1 MESVINEEI
10 FDTVNAIRLACKGN
24 RLPHYYSTRG
34 TTLFT
39 TDKGDN
45 TFFFFL
51 QWTNWQTEESQIV
64 PCNKEEA
71 FHFLYDLY
79 GSSYTD
85 TTDED
90 LDEILKKY
98 FPNRTIAG

>member
-1 MESVINEEI
+1 MESIINGEI
-10 FDTVNAIRLACKGN
+10 FDTVKSIRLACKGN
-24 RLPHYYSTRG
+24 RLPHYNSTRG

-45 TFFFFL
+45 NFFFL
-51 QWTNWQTEESQIV
+51 QWTNWQTEENKIV
-64 PCNKEEA
+64 PCDKEEA
-71 FHFLYDLY
+71 FQFLYNLY

>member
-10 FDTVNAIRLACKGN
+10 FDTVNAIRLACKGD